1 MELSSTPPTAL
12 RSHRNRWLAATTA
25 VLVGLAVAGCSSD
38 DNGSTA
44 TSSPATAAP
53 TTTASTT
60 SPPTTDSATE
70 AELAAANAR
79 ADEAEGQ
86 LAKMQ
91 AMFPITVDGS
101 IDNYDLVGGYT
112 MTLTQ
117 AYCDGLPDCG
127 VPRPAV
133 HADIIQGPQGLQLQV
148 PNVLTAGLFAVNGSL
163 FAVTDSDLIANPCG
177 QTPRNS
183 RVSITMFAG
192 GFTVASDGTQ
202 KLTGLGA
209 SLLVE
214 VNPVAN
220 CGEGVIFFAA
230 TLTPDA

>member
-1 MELSSTPPTAL
+1 VV
-12 RSHRNRWLAATTA
+12 
-25 VLVGLAVAGCSSD
+25 VLIGLAVVGCSSD
-38 DNGSTA
+38 DDNGSSA
-44 TSSPATAAP
+44 TSSPTTAAP
-53 TTTASTT
+53 TTAAPTTAAPTT
-60 SPPTTDSATE
+60 SDAATE
-70 AELAAANAR
+70 ADLAAANAR
-79 ADEAEGQ
+79 ADQAETQ
-86 LAKMQ
+86 LAQMQ
-91 AMFPITVDGS
+91 AMFPITVNVAIADYNV
-101 IDNYDLVGGYT
+101 IGGYT

-127 VPRPAV
+127 VQRPAV

-148 PNVLTAGLFAVNGSL
+148 PTVLTAGLFKTNGSL
-163 FAVTDSDLIANPCG
+163 FAVTDSDLIAQPCG

-192 GFTVASDGTQ
+192 GLTVAADGTQ
-202 KLTGLGA
+202 KLTGLAA